1 MKVKLK
7 DFDPNDLATNT
18 DNIYG
23 LPFTV
28 EDASL
33 VILPVPWEVTVSYS
47 SGTADGPEAVFNASF
62 QVDLYDPFVKN
73 AWRLGV
79 AMESVDKKL
88 KSKSASLRKK
98 AKKYI
103 DTLASGK
110 KPDEKIRKEINAA
123 SKDLNAWVKKRSLKF
138 MDQKKTV
145 GLLGGDHSTPFG
157 LILALAEK
165 NKEFAVLQIDAHA
178 DLRVA
183 FEGFDYS
190 HASIMYNILQVP
202 QVKKLVQV
210 GIRDYCQAELDI
222 INSNKKV
229 KTFFDRD
236 IKHQQFQGRSWSD
249 ICDEI
254 VSTLPDKVYLS
265 IDIDGLDP
273 KLCPNTG
280 TPVPG
285 GFEFEQLL
293 FLFEKLV
300 KSKRKIIGFDLNE
313 VSPGDNE
320 WDANIGARLLYRVAN
335 LTLSSQNQK

>member
-202 QVKKLVQV
+202 Q
-210 GIRDYCQAELDI
+210 
-222 INSNKKV
+222 
-229 KTFFDRD
+229 
-236 IKHQQFQGRSWSD
+236 
-249 ICDEI
+249 
-254 VSTLPDKVYLS
+254 
-265 IDIDGLDP
+265 
-273 KLCPNTG
+273 
-280 TPVPG
+280 
-285 GFEFEQLL
+285 
-293 FLFEKLV
+293 
-300 KSKRKIIGFDLNE
+300 
-313 VSPGDNE
+313 
-320 WDANIGARLLYRVAN
+320 
-335 LTLSSQNQK
+335 